1 MNTLSIKLL
10 INDIPLVQMQQ
21 CNIPEI
27 PLNIQYLF
35 NEFVKQV
42 NNVLENGYCGNEK
55 LVDSINNGKFTG
67 WNKYCSIKQ

>member
-1 MNTLSIKLL
+1 
-10 INDIPLVQMQQ
+10 MQQ
-21 CNIPEI
+21 CNISEI

-55 LVDSINNGKFTG
+55 LVDSINNRKFTEWIDIISSG
-67 WNKYCSIKQ
+67 IKNPHDTIIY